1 MSEFGHTTVTL
12 SSANSYSYE
21 KVKMS
26 FRQYCDDH
34 TGPQS
39 IKTLGNETFYM
50 FGDNDYEEWADF
62 LQEYS
67 PPPYNLPN
75 HSPALSFGVAGP
87 GSGVPFHTHG

>member
-1 MSEFGHTTVTL
+1 
-12 SSANSYSYE
+12 
-21 KVKMS
+21 MS

-75 HSPALSFGVAGP
+75 HTPALSFGVAGP